1 MSLIRF
7 EGQPSGC
14 PFYYAADS
22 SPPARFMCRPGFDPR
37 RLTTDPTPQD
47 ALPYILITAQI
58 LTEVIVKYV
67 ESTLLPGER
76 IVCEGHPCFWA
87 MGPRITLS
95 LLLMVWGVLIGTIG
109 TSPLAAVGFF
119 AAGLGLFGASL
130 LAWWTTEFAVTNK
143 RVVAKF
149 GAVRRHTVELTLAK
163 IESVRVE
170 QSLIGRIFDYGSLVV
185 GGGGL
190 IATPI
195 PGISNPHEFRRMVF
209 LAHAAEEPVP
219 LRLVA

>member
-1 MSLIRF
+1 M
-7 EGQPSGC
+7 
-14 PFYYAADS
+14 
-22 SPPARFMCRPGFDPR
+22 
-37 RLTTDPTPQD
+37 TTDPTRQD
-47 ALPYILITAQI
+47 ALPYRLITAQI

-109 TSPLAAVGFF
+109 TSPFAAVGFF
-119 AAGLGLFGASL
+119 AAGIGLFGASL
-130 LAWWTTEFAVTNK
+130 VAWWTTEYAVTNK
-143 RVVAKF
+143 RVVARF

-163 IESVRVE
+163 IESVRIE

-195 PGISNPHEFRRMVF
+195 PGISNPHEFHRMVF
-209 LAHAAEEPVP
+209 LAQAAEEPVP